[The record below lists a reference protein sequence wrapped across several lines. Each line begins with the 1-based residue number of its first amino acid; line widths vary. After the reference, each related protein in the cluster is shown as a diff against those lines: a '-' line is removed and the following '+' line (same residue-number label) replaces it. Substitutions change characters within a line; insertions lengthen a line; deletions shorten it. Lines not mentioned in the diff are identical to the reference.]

1 MVPLPTKWHV
11 RVLEPI
17 SLAGLAPEDACNER
31 LTRDLSRYVQ
41 NLLQQNIDDMRA
53 RRKRI
58 FWGRILDG
66 TAPAVPPFQPAASP
80 AGAS

>member
-1 MVPLPTKWHV
+1 V

-17 SLAGLAPEDACNER
+17 SLAGLSREDATNER

-41 NLLQQNIDDMRA
+41 NLLQRNLDEMRA

-58 FWGRILDG
+58 FWGRVLDG
-66 TAPAVPPFQPAASP
+66 TAPEVPPFQPAL
-80 AGAS
+80 AGRSAGHADGS